1 MAGFD
6 AHLIEEQ
13 VPRSTALHARL
24 TDGGRYIVPLTSQN
38 QAASEADLREFVQAH
53 MDLDDA
59 ELTRRCGQA
68 IRNYD
73 PRVSC
78 SAHFLDP
85 RSGRH
90 LRLRHSASARSRRSG
105 SKSFRYGTLV
115 SVPRGHSAVC
125 SYYRK
130 GSRSDAEKR
139 RPPP

>member
-1 MAGFD
+1 MPSRGRPGHPFGIQFPLAGFD

-73 PRVSC
+73 PCVSC
-78 SAHFLDP
+78 SAHFLDLIIMRAASSSSP
-85 RSGRH
+85 
-90 LRLRHSASARSRRSG
+90 LRRAS
-105 SKSFRYGTLV
+105 
-115 SVPRGHSAVC
+115 
-125 SYYRK
+125 
-130 GSRSDAEKR
+130 
-139 RPPP
+139 